1 MQMVFTTISSTSSI
15 RRPQTVPTRPVSKP
29 VQVGNNF
36 MGLDYLRKSRPCGAC
51 GHSK

>member
-15 RRPQTVPTRPVSKP
+15 RRQQTVQARPDSKP
-29 VQVGNNF
+29 AQVRNNF
-36 MGLDYLRKSRPCGAC
+36 MGLDYLRNSRPCGAC